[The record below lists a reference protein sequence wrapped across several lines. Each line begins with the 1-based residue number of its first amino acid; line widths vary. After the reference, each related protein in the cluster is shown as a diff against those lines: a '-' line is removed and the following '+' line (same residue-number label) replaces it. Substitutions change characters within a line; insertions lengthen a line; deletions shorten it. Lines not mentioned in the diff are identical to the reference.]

1 MNELFSKC
9 KNLDYLPDISK
20 WDTSNVEKM
29 RGLCNECRR
38 IRHLPN
44 LSFWNMKK
52 VKEMDFMFNECG
64 NLYSLPDINKWEINE
79 KANINSSIFN
89 NCFSLISFP
98 NFYSFNIDGDLY
110 RENINIPNLGI
121 DLIGRENLDLNLL
134 RFAEQ
139 TGMGFYLWPY

>member
-1 MNELFSKC
+1 
-9 KNLDYLPDISK
+9 
-20 WDTSNVEKM
+20 M
-29 RGLCNECRR
+29 RGMFNECKR

-98 NFYSFNIDGDLY
+98 NFYSFNINDDIY
-110 RENINIPNLGI
+110 RENINIPNLGM
-121 DLIGRENLDLNLL
+121 DLIGRENLELNII
-134 RFAEQ
+134 RFAEK
-139 TGMGFYLWPY
+139 TGMG